1 MDIRGIEIF
10 LAICEKGGL
19 TAAAGELGLT
29 QAGVSLHLQKLE
41 RDLGITLM
49 DRSVRPP
56 RLTPGGEY
64 LRKRGRGLM
73 HQIDDLQQGIASYK
87 AYDIPQL
94 RLGIVESVANALLPF
109 LVRKLSSSVGALSI
123 TSGTTHPL
131 GPELR
136 AGDLDMTI
144 TSEQMADQ
152 DEGMVQK
159 PLFAEPVVMVLP
171 KGMTPPRD
179 WAEIEDLA
187 GKLDFIRYG
196 HRRRLSH
203 IIKHQF
209 DRFGVETRGNLAFD
223 SSVAL
228 LDLVKNGQ
236 GWTASTPL
244 CILCGGLTEKDVEI
258 ATFPEVTPIRS
269 INAIWMRERED
280 TSVHMVTDMCR
291 SIFGELTPRLARR
304 AGAAANRVQVLTD

>member
-1 MDIRGIEIF
+1 
-10 LAICEKGGL
+10 
-19 TAAAGELGLT
+19 
-29 QAGVSLHLQKLE
+29 
-41 RDLGITLM
+41 
-49 DRSVRPP
+49 
-56 RLTPGGEY
+56 
-64 LRKRGRGLM
+64 
-73 HQIDDLQQGIASYK
+73 
-87 AYDIPQL
+87 
-94 RLGIVESVANALLPF
+94 
-109 LVRKLSSSVGALSI
+109 
-123 TSGTTHPL
+123 L

-258 ATFPEVTPIRS
+258 TTFPEVTPIRS

-291 SIFGELTPRLARR
+291 SIFSELTPRLARR